1 MAKQENKRGQQ
12 TENVSGG
19 QENQGKFGH
28 GQYDSQGKPN
38 PLGPRAQDM
47 QGTQSDVADQN
58 LPDTE
63 AGIEGKPLPSNL
75 GGYENSDDDAA
86 ETAPDQYGDQDQ
98 FGDVD
103 GQDPYTNLGDE
114 ENEKPENRPTPRGDR
129 LEDIEETEYG
139 LAEPLAKPGDRS
151 YKGKDRNRWGTRGS
165 QDQYGY
171 QK

>member
-1 MAKQENKRGQQ
+1 MAEQEQKRDQQ
-12 TENVSGG
+12 TENIAGS
-19 QENQGKFGH
+19 QDNQGQIGH
-28 GQYDSQGKPN
+28 GQYDSQGKPE
-38 PLGPRAQDM
+38 PLGPRAQNMPRGDL
-47 QGTQSDVADQN
+47 AKQN
-58 LPDTE
+58 LPDTD
-63 AGIEGKPLPSNL
+63 ADIAGKPLPSDL
-75 GGYENSDDDAA
+75 GGYDNSADDAA
-86 ETAPDQYGDQDQ
+86 EAAPDQYGNQDQ

-103 GQDPYTNLGDE
+103 GQDPYTNVDDE
-114 ENEKPENRPTPRGDR
+114 DDEKPENRPTPRGDG